1 MRLRLAWDALC
12 QPNFQYTYPN
22 SNELPIE
29 FFPHLTPDEL
39 TIVEAIWKQNPQIW
53 RSGINDNPD
62 WLRLAELS
70 ERAGIKI

>member
-1 MRLRLAWDALC
+1 MRLGLAWDALC
-12 QPNFQYTYPN
+12 QPNFQYPYPN

-39 TIVEAIWKQNPQIW
+39 TIVEAIW